1 MMMKRFMSALIVLL
15 CSIVGVC
22 AQQQGKT
29 VLRFDTT
36 TWNFGNI
43 QEVGG
48 KVSHTFHFTNMHTSP
63 VVIEEVISTCGCAIS
78 VYSKQPVKPGH
89 TGTITV
95 TFDPKGR
102 TNFFSKSIRVVS
114 NSGQSVNTLWVK
126 GTINTMNR
134 IEDEY
139 PYSLSSDI
147 LADRMTLS
155 YDLLQHNGRPKQLEI
170 RIYNRSDK
178 MVRLSY
184 SLLDKSGCLSI
195 SMPSSLQGR
204 SYATIKIT
212 ASPLKGFYGTFKDK
226 IIISANSV
234 HSSPIQIFG
243 TVIDDMRKVSTA
255 TAPRMK
261 CSQSYFNLGNISL
274 KKHIQRKVKVTNE
287 GANPLIIRK
296 IECPEFVSTNIRGE
310 KVLKKNECLE
320 VLFELNVSSSNHLL
334 DAKVKL
340 ITNDA
345 HQPVHTVIFEGEIGK

>member
-1 MMMKRFMSALIVLL
+1 MMKRFMSALIVLL

-22 AQQQGKT
+22 AQQQGRA

-204 SYATIKIT
+204 SCATIKIT
-212 ASPLKGFYGTFKDK
+212 ASPLKG
-226 IIISANSV
+226 
-234 HSSPIQIFG
+234 
-243 TVIDDMRKVSTA
+243 
-255 TAPRMK
+255 
-261 CSQSYFNLGNISL
+261 SQSYFNLGNISL

-310 KVLKKNECLE
+310 KVLKQNECLE